1 MTVGARCGVERPNRM
16 SATWVPSGLI
26 RPASCSVS
34 AASASTVT
42 SRDATSM
49 RTVQNRLSPAASG
62 TTQVATTVLPSG
74 LTSQVASSWTRPGTW
89 PVRSVSSSRGSACA
103 ASAETSAGAAVNS
116 RGDAGPRSW
125 SQYRTG

>member
-1 MTVGARCGVERPNRM
+1 
-16 SATWVPSGLI
+16 
-26 RPASCSVS
+26 
-34 AASASTVT
+34 
-42 SRDATSM
+42 M
-49 RTVQNRLSPAASG
+49 RTVQNRLSPLASG

-74 LTSQVASSWTRPGTW
+74 LTSHEASSWTRPGTW